1 MPFYVT
7 VGLIWAL
14 ISGGIWGIGL
24 RRNVDTTLLKAGQA
38 LVTIIALIN
47 AAPSLGV
54 YQTILVLLWMFL
66 LLSVSA
72 LIRRY
77 RLPLL
82 VAAGV
87 GAAAI
92 ALAVVG
98 SESLNTILLKTLA
111 LLVLTWVLLL
121 GLNLGFSYLLRR
133 IAWMVPVL
141 FAVTV
146 ITFGVMHAVPGGP
159 FDSGGESGGIPLT
172 PEVRA
177 NLMRK
182 YHLDK
187 PLYEQYVTWLW
198 SVLHGD
204 FGFSFQ
210 VQNSTC
216 QELIARAWPVSVHLG
231 GMALIVA
238 LVGGLTLG
246 ILAAMRQN
254 TWVDYVTSL
263 LAIFSIV
270 TPSFVLAVGLILIF
284 SLGLHWFDTGGWS
297 TPKDWVMPVIAM
309 SLGNMAAVARYTR
322 ASMIDAIRADYVR
335 TARAKGLSEHAVV
348 IVHVLKNALIPLL
361 TIAGPMAADLIT
373 GSFFIE
379 TIFRIPGLGKY
390 FTTSVF
396 ARDYPMIM
404 ANALLWSTLIVVVY
418 FITDLLYALVDP
430 RIRYRKD

>member
-1 MPFYVT
+1 MPFYAT
-7 VGLIWAL
+7 IGLLWAL
-14 ISGGIWGIGL
+14 ISGGLWLIG
-24 RRNVDTTLLKAGQA
+24 RRSNQDSLLLKAGQTF
-38 LVTIIALIN
+38 LTFIALIVV
-47 AAPSLGV
+47 APSLGV
-54 YQTILVLLWMFL
+54 YRTILVVLWIMLF
-66 LLSVSA
+66 LSVST
-72 LIRRY
+72 LSRRF
-77 RLPLL
+77 RLPPLA
-82 VAAGV
+82 AAGT
-87 GAAAI
+87 GAVAIAI
-92 ALAVVG
+92 ALIG
-98 SESLNTILLKTLA
+98 TDSLDIILLKTLA
-111 LLVLTWVLLL
+111 LLVLAWIFIL
-121 GLNLGFSYLLRR
+121 GLNLGFPYLIRR

-187 PLYEQYVTWLW
+187 PMYEQYVTWIW

-254 TWVDYVTSL
+254 TWVDYLTSL

-270 TPSFVLAVGLILIF
+270 TPGFVMAVGLILIF

-335 TARAKGLSEHAVV
+335 TARAKGLSEHTVV

-361 TIAGPMAADLIT
+361 TIAGPMTADLIT

-404 ANALLWSTLIVVVY
+404 ANALLWSTLIVVTY
-418 FITDLLYALVDP
+418 FFTDLLYALVDP